1 MSVAISVATTD
12 GHRGSWSHDPTRR
25 SVAVAV
31 GRRLMPYLIEATVV
45 PTALYYAVFMLF
57 GSSGWAIIA
66 AASWTYMSV
75 VRRLLMRRTISGLL
89 MLATAGISV
98 RIVLYLFND
107 STFVYFAQPIARTVA
122 MSLMFAVSAVAG
134 RPLVARFANDF
145 CAFDADVGC
154 RPAIV
159 SLFRRL
165 TFLWA
170 GAQAIIAGVNLTLLL
185 TVPVAVFVGTAAATA
200 WVVMS
205 LGVIIT
211 VSDAVT
217 TTRRDGL
224 RTAVAGGGRL
234 HAFVGA

>member
-1 MSVAISVATTD
+1 MPVGMDVATTD

-31 GRRLMPYLIEATVV
+31 GRRLMPYLVEATIV
-45 PTALYYAVFMLF
+45 PTALYYLLLVLA
-57 GSSGWAIIA
+57 GSGWGIIA
-66 AASWTYMSV
+66 AAGWTYMSV
-75 VRRLLMRRTISGLL
+75 IRRLVMRRTISGLL